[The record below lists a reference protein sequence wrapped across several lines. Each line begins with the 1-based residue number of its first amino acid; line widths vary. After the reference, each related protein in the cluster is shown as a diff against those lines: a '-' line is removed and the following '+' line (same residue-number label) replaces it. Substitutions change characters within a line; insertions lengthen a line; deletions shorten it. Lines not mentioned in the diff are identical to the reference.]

1 MRIAVFGSTGG
12 NGRLILREAV
22 ARGHAV
28 TAFARRPD
36 ALADCTGL
44 AAVVQGDARDPGA
57 VARAVA
63 GQDAVISTVS
73 SPGTRDGVTQM
84 LRTVI
89 AAMDEQGVQRLVSV
103 SAYGIVAQKPRVAA
117 PLVRFLL
124 RRMFADQRAADGLIV
139 ASELDWTILRATR
152 LTGRPA
158 PGAARVQTAPLEHG
172 PWSLSRSAF
181 ATVLVDHVE
190 QARHVREIANVS
202 G

>member
-28 TAFARRPD
+28 TAFARRPE

-44 AAVVQGDARDPGA
+44 AGIVQGDARDAAA
-57 VARAVA
+57 VSRAVS
-63 GQDAVISTVS
+63 GQEAVISTVS
-73 SPGTRDGVTQM
+73 SPGMRDGVTQM
-84 LRTVI
+84 LGTLI
-89 AAMDEQGVQRLVSV
+89 AAMDEHDVQRLVSV
-103 SAYGIVAQKPRVAA
+103 SAYGIVAQRPRVVA
-117 PLVRFLL
+117 PLVRLLL

-152 LTGRPA
+152 LTRRAA

-172 PWSLSRSAF
+172 PWSLSRAAF
-181 ATVLVDHVE
+181 ATVLVEHAE
-190 QARHVREIANVS
+190 EARHVREIANVS